1 MTWRTRVMLLAA
13 VLLGIASI
21 SAAQLTGTFTNWLNH
36 PVIAYRVT
44 PTSDPV
50 ALLNRRIRTGEIT
63 CTIRLWQRPHVHVG
77 GRYALPPGE
86 VQVTRLFETTLADV
100 TPELARQSGFS
111 SVVEL
116 LKVAKHGPGRR
127 VFVIEFRYVGP
138 PRHRNSNRNVK
149 TSRN

>member
-1 MTWRTRVMLLAA
+1 MQFLRTLR
-13 VLLGIASI
+13 
-21 SAAQLTGTFTNWLNH
+21 
-36 PVIAYRVT
+36 
-44 PTSDPV
+44 D
-50 ALLNRRIRTGEIT
+50 RIRTGEIT